1 MKFLKNLWQRLR
13 KPLKFSVENP
23 VNFEEV
29 WSFGSTG
36 LRVIS
41 LLLVVVALF
50 SMLVL
55 FLFSGSFSDFQKGE
69 MSIERE
75 QLEKQS
81 EQIEDL
87 TEKLIEQENYILAV
101 RKILTGEVPVKSDP
115 DSLYLADQSIFDSI
129 RKSSGESEKELAQ
142 KVREDA
148 LNNGASD
155 KKAIN
160 INYFGS
166 PVLGVV
172 SQGYDKKMHPGID
185 VVTKPDE
192 VVKSCMSGTVIY
204 SGFTRKDGH
213 IVIIDHS
220 NGFLSVY
227 KHNRTVL
234 KNTGTAVKR
243 GDPIAI
249 VGNTGENSDGPHLH
263 FELWFEQNP
272 VNPAK
277 YMRFKK

>member
-1 MKFLKNLWQRLR
+1 M
-13 KPLKFSVENP
+13 
-23 VNFEEV
+23 NFEEV

-55 FLFSGSFSDFQKGE
+55 FLFSGSFSNFQKGE
-69 MSIERE
+69 ISIERE

-148 LNNGASD
+148 INNGTSD
-155 KKAIN
+155 AKAIN
-160 INYFGS
+160 INYFAS

-172 SQGYDKKMHPGID
+172 SQGYDKKTHPGID

-192 VVKSCMSGTVIY
+192 VVKSCMSGTIIY

-234 KNTGTAVKR
+234 KNTGSTVKR

-263 FELWFEQNP
+263 FELWFQQNP